1 MHEEVIVAYNM
12 VVSELQKALFEY
24 VKENYEEMHI
34 KKIEEFALFVH
45 DDLIVQA
52 SKNQGIF
59 ELLAKA
65 LRIPKEDYETFN
77 DVVVELVK
85 GNPTTLDNATVD
97 MGHLEYENRELQ
109 KENDRLT
116 EQIKSLE
123 KSLKD
128 ALEMNAS
135 SLRKLEEK
143 VQEGATSEEIKQE
156 LERVK
161 NDFEETIDAQ
171 KKINSQQQEKIEE
184 KDQEIWELKKNIE
197 EKDQEIRELT
207 QQIQQLT
214 QHNQGESFLSRIN
227 KRFRPSNENVIQTTP
242 ASPAPAP
249 QAPSVHVKKYVFDD
263 DRELYFLN
271 LVAGYL
277 ARDYK
282 ALIHVTPAR
291 EPARAS
297 KYRYREELLFAW
309 ARGLEFVKGL
319 CTLSFIDES
328 ERMHKKLIANDA
340 TCVAFANYVGLLIRQ
355 ETLNL
360 VPRHQT
366 RYMIDV
372 MVQSVQDAEFTL
384 MRALRDALGVLR
396 PDLVEFLRTQ

>member
-12 VVSELQKALFEY
+12 VVSDLQQALFDY

-85 GNPTTLDNATVD
+85 GNPTTLDNATAD

-123 KSLKD
+123 KNLKE
-128 ALEMNAS
+128 ALRMNES
-135 SLRKLEEK
+135 SLRELKEK
-143 VQEGATSEEIKQE
+143 VQEGTSSEEIKQE
-156 LERVK
+156 LESVQQEFR
-161 NDFEETIDAQ
+161 NTFDAQ
-171 KKINSQQQEKIEE
+171 ERINSELQEHIKE
-184 KDQEIWELKKNIE
+184 KDQEIAKLNKNIR
-197 EKDQEIRELT
+197 EKDQ
-207 QQIQQLT
+207 QIKQL
-214 QHNQGESFLSRIN
+214 QNHNQGESIVSRLGQSL
-227 KRFRPSNENVIQTTP
+227 KRFRGSNENVIQTTP

-249 QAPSVHVKKYVFDD
+249 QAPDVHVKKYVFDD

>member
-1 MHEEVIVAYNM
+1 MAI
-12 VVSELQKALFEY
+12 SQLQEALFKY
-24 VKENYEEMHI
+24 VNTTYEEMHI
-34 KKIEEFALFVH
+34 KNIKEFALFIN

-52 SKNQGIF
+52 SKNKGIS
-59 ELLAKA
+59 ELLATT
-65 LRIPKEDYETFN
+65 LRIPEKDKQTFN
-77 DVVVELVK
+77 EKVTQLVQE
-85 GNPTTLDNATVD
+85 NPTTLDKATVD
-97 MGHLEYENRELQ
+97 MGKLYDENRI
-109 KENDRLT
+109 LT
-116 EQIKSLE
+116 EENKA
-123 KSLKD
+123 LKE
-128 ALEMNAS
+128 ALE
-135 SLRKLEEK
+135 RTEHTLEEIK
-143 VQEGATSEEIKQE
+143 TRFVEGASSEEIKQE
-156 LERVK
+156 LESVK
-161 NDFEETIDAQ
+161 KEFEETIDAQ

-184 KDQEIWELKKNIE
+184 KDQEIRELK
-197 EKDQEIRELT
+197 
-207 QQIQQLT
+207 QQIKQLQ
-214 QHNQGESFLSRIN
+214 QHNQGESWVDRIGQRWKRSR
-227 KRFRPSNENVIQTTP
+227 RSNENVIQTTP

-249 QAPSVHVKKYVFDD
+249 QAPDVHVKKYVFDD

>member
-1 MHEEVIVAYNM
+1 MAK
-12 VVSELQKALFEY
+12 SDLQKALFNY
-24 VKENYEEMHI
+24 VNTTYEGMHI
-34 KKIEEFALFVH
+34 KNIEDFVLFVH

-52 SKNQGIF
+52 SKNIVIF
-59 ELLAKA
+59 KLLAKA
-65 LRIPKEDYETFN
+65 LLIPKEDYETFKN
-77 DVVVELVK
+77 VVVELVEK
-85 GNPTTLDNATVD
+85 NPTTLDNATVD
-97 MGHLEYENRELQ
+97 MGNLDDENR
-109 KENDRLT
+109 RLT
-116 EQIKSLE
+116 EENKN
-123 KSLKD
+123 LKA
-128 ALEMNAS
+128 ALERTEHA
-135 SLRKLEEK
+135 LEEIQTRI
-143 VQEGATSEEIKQE
+143 VEGASSEEIKQE
-156 LERVK
+156 LEDVK
-161 NDFEETIDAQ
+161 KEFEATIDEQ
-171 KKINSQQQEKIEE
+171 KRINSQLQEKIEE
-184 KDQEIWELKKNIE
+184 KDQEIRELK
-197 EKDQEIRELT
+197 
-207 QQIQQLT
+207 QQIKQLQ
-214 QHNQGESFLSRIN
+214 QHNQGESWVDRIGQRWKRSR
-227 KRFRPSNENVIQTTP
+227 RSNENVIQTTP

-249 QAPSVHVKKYVFDD
+249 QAPDVHVKKYVFDD